1 MHKNAIN
8 MLEGVKKILLWR
20 IFERNLAKF
29 FCGAFLS
36 TFWPNCGAF
45 RRKIISHTEQCVGAW
60 QSETSWFSLLCEK
73 TLKIPTFPH
82 MWYLVKNQRIFYYLS
97 SNTAFLIK
105 MKWIYLWF
113 FNIFQSGNSAIRKL
127 FSIQH
132 SVSWNVIRGKVLKNH
147 ESPKSINFLNECPNF
162 RSRCK

>member
-45 RRKIISHTEQCVGAW
+45 RRKIISHTALI
-60 QSETSWFSLLCEK
+60 F
-73 TLKIPTFPH
+73 
-82 MWYLVKNQRIFYYLS
+82 LV
-97 SNTAFLIK
+97 
-105 MKWIYLWF
+105 
-113 FNIFQSGNSAIRKL
+113 FNIVENAGRIRFDETTDNDLFIGQIVVQS
-127 FSIQH
+127 SI
-132 SVSWNVIRGKVLKNH
+132 S
-147 ESPKSINFLNECPNF
+147 
-162 RSRCK
+162 

>member
-1 MHKNAIN
+1 
-8 MLEGVKKILLWR
+8 ML
-20 IFERNLAKF
+20 
-29 FCGAFLS
+29 FLS
-36 TFWPNCGAF
+36 RVFPIIYMF
-45 RRKIISHTEQCVGAW
+45 KIVQNKQCVGAW

-113 FNIFQSGNSAIRKL
+113 FKIFQSGNSAIRKL

-132 SVSWNVIRGKVLKNH
+132 SVSWNVIYIHFASVKGPSISWKLFVIVGGFRLTSFKNCH
-147 ESPKSINFLNECPNF
+147 ICAFL
-162 RSRCK
+162 